1 VDDTPELGELSE
13 NQLRLDSMLAAL
25 GDDGMTL
32 SQLDGFL
39 CGVATAPEPIAA
51 DEWLPLVWGGEAGEA
66 QGQDKAELVQMV
78 TARYDE
84 INAELTEDRYEPL
97 YEVDDDDAADVL
109 WEIWIMGF
117 ETAMSLGLPAW
128 EKLLR
133 SHQESQAQEA
143 AFAVMSLLGAMDPEL
158 EDAERNDPEYLSFL
172 SDAPRIIPEIAA
184 TLYRAHRL
192 TAPKTPIRSD
202 AVGRNDPC
210 PCGSGLK
217 YKRCHGA
224 S

>member
-1 VDDTPELGELSE
+1 MDELAELSE
-13 NQLRLDSMLAAL
+13 SQLRLDTMLIAL

-32 SQLDGFL
+32 SQLDGYL
-39 CGVATAPEPIAA
+39 CGVAAAPEPIAPE
-51 DEWLPLVWGGEAGEA
+51 EWLPLVWSGEAGEA
-66 QGQDKAELVQMV
+66 PAVNEAELTALIM
-78 TARYDE
+78 ARYEE
-84 INAELTEDRYEPL
+84 INAELSEARYEPL
-97 YEVDDDDAADVL
+97 YEVDDDNPEDVL

-117 ETAMSLGLPAW
+117 ETAMSLRLPAW
-128 EKLLR
+128 EKLLK

-143 AFAVMSLLGAMDPEL
+143 AFAVMSLLGAVDPEQ
-158 EDAERNDPEYLSFL
+158 DAAAQSDPEFL
-172 SDAPRIIPEIAA
+172 AFVEDAPRIIPEIAA

-192 TAPKTPIRSD
+192 TPKQTPIRSD

-224 S
+224 N